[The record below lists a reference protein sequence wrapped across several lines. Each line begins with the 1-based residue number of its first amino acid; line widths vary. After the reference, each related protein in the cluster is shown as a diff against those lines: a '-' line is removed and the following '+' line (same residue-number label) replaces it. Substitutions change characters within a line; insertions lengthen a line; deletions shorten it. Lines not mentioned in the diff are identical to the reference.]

1 MVVSFVNCRIAA
13 NSRPANGVCQD
24 YIAPTLPTEIRP
36 PGTNPRILRIVQ
48 AFRRPV
54 RLDAPHDVL
63 RPLVN
68 DDVARLDV
76 QQRLVRM
83 RMLRVLAVAVL
94 VDPGDELLR
103 CWAFQVE
110 EKGVDLHGALTL
122 PEPVRLSLRP
132 LDSSD
137 SPTRP
142 AVLNRVQPNVLA
154 ATVAIGARGTDDE
167 FQMVGPT
174 RSTIHGD
181 PFDVQVEGV
190 AEPLD
195 GHRDVAAAQCGRRV
209 VLPPCRPVACVS
221 FGDDA
226 HVSPVM
232 RRCRASNASAHAGL
246 TTARTVTIIAIAARC

>member
-68 DDVARLDV
+68 DDVPRLDV
-76 QQRLVRM
+76 KQRLVRM

-110 EKGVDLHGALTL
+110 EKGVNLHGGSSLTH
-122 PEPVRLSLRP
+122 
-132 LDSSD
+132 
-137 SPTRP
+137 T
-142 AVLNRVQPNVLA
+142 
-154 ATVAIGARGTDDE
+154 TE
-167 FQMVGPT
+167 FLY
-174 RSTIHGD
+174 RSTSIELPNEVRVDLLFELRLQFPAGVRFV
-181 PFDVQVEGV
+181 PETCWPVQ
-190 AEPLD
+190 
-195 GHRDVAAAQCGRRV
+195 
-209 VLPPCRPVACVS
+209 
-221 FGDDA
+221 
-226 HVSPVM
+226 
-232 RRCRASNASAHAGL
+232 
-246 TTARTVTIIAIAARC
+246 